1 MSENVSDLYLIDLQ
15 WFASAEDEGRTE
27 KPSEHKLKK
36 AREDKELNQVDVAV
50 ALNIPRSTLANYE
63 TGRTEPDIETI
74 GKLITFYEID
84 ANWLLST
91 TGK

>member
-1 MSENVSDLYLIDLQ
+1 MYKEG
-15 WFASAEDEGRTE
+15 FAS
-27 KPSEHKLKK
+27 KLKT
-36 AREDKELNQVDVAV
+36 AREERELNQIDVAV

-74 GKLITFYEID
+74 GRLITFYQID

-91 TGK
+91 TGGKSA

>member
-1 MSENVSDLYLIDLQ
+1 MYKEG
-15 WFASAEDEGRTE
+15 FAS
-27 KPSEHKLKK
+27 KLKQ
-36 AREDKELNQVDVAV
+36 AREEKELLQIDVAV

-74 GKLITFYEID
+74 GKLITFYGID

-91 TGK
+91 TGKFKEV

>member
-1 MSENVSDLYLIDLQ
+1 MYKEG
-15 WFASAEDEGRTE
+15 FAS
-27 KPSEHKLKK
+27 KLKA
-36 AREDKELNQVDVAV
+36 AREERELNQIDVAV

-74 GKLITFYEID
+74 GKLITFYQID

-91 TGK
+91 TGGKSA

>member
-1 MSENVSDLYLIDLQ
+1 MYKEG
-15 WFASAEDEGRTE
+15 FAS
-27 KPSEHKLKK
+27 KLKK
-36 AREDKELNQVDVAV
+36 AREEKNMLQIDVAV

-74 GKLITFYEID
+74 GKLITFYGID

-91 TGK
+91 TGKLKEM

>member
-1 MSENVSDLYLIDLQ
+1 MYKEG
-15 WFASAEDEGRTE
+15 FAS
-27 KPSEHKLKK
+27 KLKK
-36 AREDKELNQVDVAV
+36 AREEKELLQIDVAV

-74 GKLITFYEID
+74 GKLITFYGID

-91 TGK
+91 TGKSKEV

>member
-1 MSENVSDLYLIDLQ
+1 MYKEG
-15 WFASAEDEGRTE
+15 FAS
-27 KPSEHKLKK
+27 KLKQ
-36 AREDKELNQVDVAV
+36 ARLERELNQIDVAV

-74 GKLITFYEID
+74 VKLINFYEID

-91 TGK
+91 IGKKEEKKWNL

>member
-1 MSENVSDLYLIDLQ
+1 MYKEG
-15 WFASAEDEGRTE
+15 FAS
-27 KPSEHKLKK
+27 KLKQ
-36 AREDKELNQVDVAV
+36 ARLDRELNQIDVAV

-74 GKLITFYEID
+74 GKLISFYKID

-91 TGK
+91 IGKIEQ

>member
-1 MSENVSDLYLIDLQ
+1 MYKEG
-15 WFASAEDEGRTE
+15 FAS
-27 KPSEHKLKK
+27 KLKA
-36 AREDKELNQVDVAV
+36 AREERELNQVDVAA

-74 GKLITFYEID
+74 GRLITFYQID

-91 TGK
+91 TGGKSA

>member
-1 MSENVSDLYLIDLQ
+1 MYKEG
-15 WFASAEDEGRTE
+15 FAS
-27 KPSEHKLKK
+27 KLKK
-36 AREDKELNQVDVAV
+36 AREEKNMLQIDVAV

-74 GKLITFYEID
+74 GKLITFYGID

-91 TGK
+91 TGKSKEI

>member
-1 MSENVSDLYLIDLQ
+1 MYKEG
-15 WFASAEDEGRTE
+15 FAS
-27 KPSEHKLKK
+27 KLKK
-36 AREDKELNQVDVAV
+36 AREDKELNQVDVAA